1 MKIFYH
7 DDLDGRCAA
16 YWVDCYLMDYG
27 DMWYNKKN
35 PEYFPMDYDKDFSLN
50 EIKEDE
56 WIFIVDYSIDPEV
69 MEKLLNITKEVIWID
84 HHKSAIEKY
93 KNFNEEIDGIRKDGI
108 AASALSFIYFFNKKI
123 LKNIDKIKDYND
135 LVGEVPEF
143 TLYISDFD
151 TWHFNFKEL
160 SSYFITA
167 LDKLHDTSPLS
178 DIWQNLEN
186 DEEYD
191 GKDNFLLSEMLDIG
205 VSLYN
210 QDIVKY
216 NKEIDKYSFESW
228 FGNNKCLVMNISGNG
243 KIGELARDRGY
254 DLIFCYIFDG
264 EKYNISLYSSDKIDS
279 SKIAIKYGGG
289 GHKGAS
295 GFRCNNLTFENKR
308 IIIE

>member
-35 PEYFPMDYDKDFSLN
+35 PEYFPMDYDKEFPIK
-50 EIKEDE
+50 EIKKDE
-56 WIFIVDYSIDPEV
+56 PIFIVDYSLEPET
-69 MEKLLNITKEVIWID
+69 MKQLLNITKEVVWID

-108 AASALSFIYFFNKKI
+108 AASVLSFIYFFNKKI

-135 LVGEVPEF
+135 LIDEVPDF
-143 TLYISDFD
+143 TLYIADFD
-151 TWHFNFKEL
+151 TWHFNFED
-160 SSYFITA
+160 SNYFFTA
-167 LDKLHDTSPLS
+167 LNKLYDTNPLS
-178 DIWQNLEN
+178 DIWIKLEYN
-186 DEEYD
+186 DENFENELIKTGKMLYD
-191 GKDNFLLSEMLDIG
+191 QE
-205 VSLYN
+205 
-210 QDIVKY
+210 IVEY

-228 FGNNKCLVMNISGNG
+228 FESNKCLAMNISGNG

-254 DLIFCYIFDG
+254 NLIFCYIFDG

-279 SKIAIKYGGG
+279 SKIAMKYGGG

-308 IIIE
+308 IIIEQE